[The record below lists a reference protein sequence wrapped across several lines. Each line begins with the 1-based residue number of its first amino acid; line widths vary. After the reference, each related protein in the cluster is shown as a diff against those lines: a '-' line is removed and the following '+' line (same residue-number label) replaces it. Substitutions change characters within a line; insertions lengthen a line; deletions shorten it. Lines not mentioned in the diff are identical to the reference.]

1 MPRLGGENLYGKI
14 RVKIK
19 GLTPLL
25 MNRLTPEKL
34 KRETRVRTEDFDPEV
49 DARESAYIDV
59 IGGKQQLYIPAE
71 AVYGMIVTAA
81 AAYKSGKMSLSNL
94 LAGTIRIEPEK
105 IPLGTDKYEIDIRPV
120 RVPPGSRTASRVLR
134 ARAKVPTW
142 EAEFTIIYDKKML
155 GKVIGGLRKILE
167 DAGRRV
173 GLLDFRPQKR
183 GWFGTFAVEE
193 FKILE

>member
-1 MPRLGGENLYGKI
+1 LYGKI

-34 KRETRVRTEDFDPEV
+34 KRQTRAKTEEFDPEV
-49 DARESAYIDV
+49 EARESAYIDV
-59 IGGKQQLYIPAE
+59 IDGKSQLYIPAE

-81 AAYKSGKMSLSNL
+81 TAYESGDVSLSSV

-120 RVPPGSRTASRVLR
+120 RVPPGRRTAARVLR

-142 EAEFTIIYDKKML
+142 EAEFTIIYDKEML
-155 GKVIGGLRKILE
+155 GKVIGDLRKILE